1 MPAVSISIRRVSIS
15 RERAVDLS
23 HRMIE
28 RLGKT
33 PGVEL
38 LGEKEFVRNQILQSI
53 LAWDREHDKLADE
66 VKKKLAARGRR
77 VVEGTREWELLFAE
91 EMERALAALVGRG
104 E

>member
-1 MPAVSISIRRVSIS
+1 MPLS

-28 RLGKT
+28 RLAKE

-38 LGEKEFVRNQILQSI
+38 AHEREFVRNQILKA
-53 LAWDREHDKLADE
+53 LLDWDREEERLSAE
-66 VKKKLAARGRR
+66 VKKRLATRARR
-77 VVEGTREWELLFAE
+77 VAEGSREWDLLYAE
-91 EMERALAALVGRG
+91 EMEKALSALLGRG